1 MSTFGSHFRVT
12 TYGESHCA
20 SVGCIVDGVPPG
32 MALSDDDVQ
41 VQLSRRR
48 PGQSNLT
55 TPRDEKDRV
64 QIQSGVEK
72 GITLGTPIAMRV
84 QNQDQR
90 PNDYTDRT
98 LDLYPRPSHAD
109 YTYLEK
115 YGVKASSGGGRS
127 SARET
132 IGRVA
137 AGAVAEKYLKEAYGV
152 EIVAFVSSVG
162 KIHIPRFADESLLI
176 GQAAEGTDPLGEDG
190 EAPLSEEY
198 RKLLGS
204 VTRQDVDQNLIR
216 CPHVEAAKKMEERVI
231 AAKEAHDSIGG
242 TVTCVIRGVPIGLGE
257 PCFDKLEAKLAHAML
272 SIPAT
277 KAFEVGSGFRGTEVP
292 GSKHNDAFV
301 RRADGKLG
309 TLTNWSGGIQGGI
322 TNGEDIYFRIGFK
335 SPATISQEQRTASY
349 AGEDGILTTRG
360 RHDPCVVPR
369 AVPIV
374 EAMAALVIIDAVLAQ
389 EGRVAAAARLPQGP
403 VRALPPSM
411 RRADDPQAEAEKAAE
426 KAGEKIVDA

>member
-20 SVGCIVDGVPPG
+20 SVGCIVDGCPPG

-137 AGAVAEKYLKEAYGV
+137 AGAVAEKYLKDAFGV
-152 EIVAFVSSVG
+152 EIVAFVSS
-162 KIHIPRFADESLLI
+162 
-176 GQAAEGTDPLGEDG
+176 DG
-190 EAPLSEEY
+190 EEPLSEEF
-198 RKLLGS
+198 RKLLRT
-204 VTRQDVDQNLIR
+204 VTREAVDQNLIR
-216 CPHVEAAKKMEERVI
+216 CPHTEAAKKMEERVI
-231 AAKEAHDSIGG
+231 AAKDAHDSIGG

-389 EGRVAAAARLPQGP
+389 DGRVASSARLPPGP

-411 RRADDPQAEAEKAAE
+411 RRADDPQAEAEKAAHQ
-426 KAGEKIVDA
+426 AGEKVIDAQ